1 MDGKMSNIPG
11 ALIAANISDKY
22 LRSLES
28 DIADLIERIQR
39 LEGARPPPQD
49 DALLSQEK
57 AAAVLGMKPAT
68 LSSWRAKGKGPKFH
82 QVGRSA
88 FYRRQDILDWI
99 DQQAVTPKGTA
110 I

>member
-1 MDGKMSNIPG
+1 KQ
-11 ALIAANISDKY
+11 AAQTGNGGTLQARRHRPSPDTTLLGYIFS
-22 LRSLES
+22 SL
-28 DIADLIERIQR
+28 